1 MSASRSTLRTVV
13 AGTNFGRF
21 YVDAVSAHPDLEL
34 AGILATGSPQS
45 HALARRH
52 GVPCW
57 TALDQL
63 PDDLGLA
70 CVVVPSAVMGGQG
83 TELAQAL
90 LRRGVHVLQ
99 EHPVH
104 PDELADTLRVARR
117 GRVQYRVNTHY
128 PHVEPVRAFLDAARR
143 LRAEQRVLHVDAAS
157 PVHVLAPLF
166 DILGRALGGL
176 RPWRLA
182 ESAPGEGPVDA
193 GGGTP
198 VRGLQGTIAGVPTT
212 LRVQNQIHPGDR
224 DNHALFW
231 HRVALTT
238 EGGVLTLADTHGPV
252 LWHPRM
258 HSPRDEGHRL
268 VFRSGPNA
276 PWLRLPTS
284 SVIAG
289 APDGHSFDE
298 VFSELWPA
306 AVTRALDGILEA
318 IRSDSDVLR
327 ESRHD
332 LAVFGAWR
340 DLMATL
346 GPPELIRPPDPRVLS
361 AAELLGPPTDEP
373 PCDGTAATTPAVRRD
388 AGAAAPAADASAPG
402 AGYTRPAEFFDLGA
416 QDHTGR
422 TGPAV
427 LACLRGLDPAAGPLL
442 DIGAGSGLVTRQ
454 VALAHPEC
462 EIIAA
467 EPSAGMRAVLA
478 GRMAEDPRTA
488 ERVTVVPEAAADLV
502 LPDRISAAVAC
513 GVLGHL
519 PPDQRRSLLRNL
531 AAALAPEA
539 PLVVELMGLYTP
551 VVMPPTRLR
560 RARLGRQ
567 RYEWWMAGEPAG
579 EELMRLHTTWR
590 VFDGERQVRE
600 VRDSYLWHTVTLEQV
615 AEEAGLRLAAPPDG
629 HRAAVPHLGVLRGA
643 ERAVLTR

>member
-1 MSASRSTLRTVV
+1 MRTVV

-45 HALARRH
+45 RALARRH

-99 EHPVH
+99 EHPLH
-104 PDELADTLRVARR
+104 PDELAETLRVARR
-117 GRVQYRVNTHY
+117 GRMQYRVNTHY

-157 PVHVLAPLF
+157 PVHVLAPLV

-182 ESAPGEGPVDA
+182 EVSPGADGS
-193 GGGTP
+193 GGGAP
-198 VRGLQGTIAGVPTT
+198 VRALQGTIADVPTT

-231 HRVALTT
+231 HRVAVTT

-268 VFRSGPNA
+268 VFRSGPDA

-284 SVIAG
+284 SVVAG

-306 AVTRALDGILEA
+306 AVTRALDGVLEA
-318 IRSDSDVLR
+318 IRDDVDVLR

-340 DLMATL
+340 DLMAIL
-346 GPPELIRPPDPRVLS
+346 GPPELIRPAAPRVLAVS
-361 AAELLGPPTDEP
+361 ELVGPPTGVPSGGGTRQTLADKGDRAEP
-373 PCDGTAATTPAVRRD
+373 AAATPTP
-388 AGAAAPAADASAPG
+388 PAADTNAPG

-427 LACLRGLDPAAGPLL
+427 VACLRGLDPAAGPLL

-478 GRMAEDPRTA
+478 SRMAEDPRTA
-488 ERVTVVPEAAADLV
+488 ARVTVVPEAAADLA
-502 LPDRISAAVAC
+502 LPDRISGAVAC

-519 PPDQRRSLLRNL
+519 PPDQRRSLLENL
-531 AAALAPEA
+531 AAALAPGA

-551 VVMPPTRLR
+551 IVMPPTRLR
-560 RARLGRQ
+560 QARLGSQ

-579 EELMRLHTTWR
+579 EALMRLRTTWR
-590 VFDGERQVRE
+590 VFAGERLVRE